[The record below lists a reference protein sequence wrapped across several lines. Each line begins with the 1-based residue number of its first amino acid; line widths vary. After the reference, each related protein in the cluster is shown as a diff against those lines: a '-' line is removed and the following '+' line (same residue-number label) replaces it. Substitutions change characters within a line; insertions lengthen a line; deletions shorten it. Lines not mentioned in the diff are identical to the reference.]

1 MCAHKIVT
9 FTQTLLLS
17 TISTVETSSDED
29 QNCEKTLKMSQQG
42 AALQSYN
49 NELVKCKYIYFYLL
63 RDITLGPS
71 TELYSI
77 LHFVSNEVDDRKV
90 YKRKGIHVFINY
102 IFDL

>member
-1 MCAHKIVT
+1 MRRIHWLPFDVCAHKIVT

-71 TELYSI
+71 TELFHSS
-77 LHFVSNEVDDRKV
+77 FCFK
-90 YKRKGIHVFINY
+90 
-102 IFDL
+102 

>member
-1 MCAHKIVT
+1 MESPSNSLATQNRAHKIVT

-29 QNCEKTLKMSQQG
+29 QNCEKTFKMSQQG

-71 TELYSI
+71 TELFHSS
-77 LHFVSNEVDDRKV
+77 FCFK
-90 YKRKGIHVFINY
+90 
-102 IFDL
+102 

>member
-17 TISTVETSSDED
+17 TISTVETSSDEESED

-71 TELYSI
+71 TELFHSS
-77 LHFVSNEVDDRKV
+77 FCFK
-90 YKRKGIHVFINY
+90 
-102 IFDL
+102 